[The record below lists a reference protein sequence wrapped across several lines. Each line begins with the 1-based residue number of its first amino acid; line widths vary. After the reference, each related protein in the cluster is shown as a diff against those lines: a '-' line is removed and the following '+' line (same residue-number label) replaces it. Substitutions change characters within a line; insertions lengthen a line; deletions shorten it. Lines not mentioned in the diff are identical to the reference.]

1 MSDMEHKPKILA
13 PAGNRASFLAAVAA
27 GADAVYCGLK
37 NFSARMEADNFG
49 TEELS
54 ALTALA
60 HARGMEVYIA
70 LNSVLKPN
78 DVDKALNLVDKL
90 ARHVNPDALIV
101 SDLALVKIVKAAGFT
116 GEIHLSTLANMSFPK
131 GLSWAKAKLSVSR
144 VVLPRELHVDE
155 IKQMAEHC
163 PKDLDLE
170 VFVHGALCYGVSGRC
185 YWSSYL
191 GGKSGLR
198 GRCVQPCRR
207 MYTQNNETKRFFSCQ
222 DLSLDVLVKVLG
234 TLPQVSTWKIEG
246 RKKGPHYVYYT
257 VKAYQLLRD
266 QGNDP
271 QMKKTAIGLL
281 EQALARPST
290 HYNFLPQRPQ
300 NPVDIDKQ
308 TGSGLLAGYLKGP
321 SKTPFLVP
329 RMDLL
334 AGDLL
339 RIGYEDA
346 EGHTIQKVYKSVPKK
361 GRLSF
366 NFNDKRLPPKGSP
379 VFLID
384 RREKELEDLI
394 RNLEEELKSMP
405 TEPVQ
410 ASETQLDLPAASGKK
425 PSRNKPVITDIRV
438 GRSVPKRIQHNDG
451 LWLSGEV
458 IDKIPGKFTSHCW
471 WWLPPVIWPEDESM
485 WADCVAR
492 AVKKGGRRFVLN
504 SPYQMS
510 LFDSPRALE
519 FWAGPFCNIA
529 NPVAIRVLAD
539 VGFSGAFLSPELAKE
554 DVMAFTH
561 KSPLPLG
568 MVLTGHMPLVIART
582 LTPALSA
589 FTPFQSPKGEEAWA
603 ARQGSDVWL
612 YPNWPLDLS
621 TKREELIRAGVSVF
635 AHLEETVPK
644 SVTLRKRP
652 GTWNWDLKLL

>member
-1 MSDMEHKPKILA
+1 MTEMEHKPKILA

-49 TEELS
+49 IEELS

-60 HARGMEVYIA
+60 HGRGIGVYIA

-90 ARHVNPDALIV
+90 TRHVNPDALIV
-101 SDLALVKIVKAAGFT
+101 SDLAFVKLVKKAGFQ

-131 GLSWAKAKLSVSR
+131 GLDWAKAHLSVSR

-155 IKQMAEHC
+155 IKLMAEHC
-163 PKDLDLE
+163 PPGLDLE

-222 DLSLDVLVKVLG
+222 DLSLDVLVKVLRSM
-234 TLPQVSTWKIEG
+234 PQISTWKIEG

-257 VKAYQLLRD
+257 VKAYQMLRD
-266 QGNDP
+266 QGHDP
-271 QMKKTAIGLL
+271 QTKKTAIGLL
-281 EQALARPST
+281 EQALARPTT

-321 SKTPFLVP
+321 VKTPFLVP
-329 RMDLL
+329 RMELL

-366 NFNDKRLPPKGSP
+366 KFNDKKYPSKGSP

-384 RREKELEDLI
+384 RREKELDDMI
-394 RNLEEELKSMP
+394 RNLESELSSLS
-405 TEPVQ
+405 TQAVQ
-410 ASETQLDLPAASGKK
+410 PSESHTDLPGTAGKK
-425 PSRNKPVITDIRV
+425 PSRKKPLITEIRV
-438 GRSVPKRIQHNDG
+438 SRSVPKRIQPNEG
-451 LWLSGEV
+451 LWLSKQV
-458 IDKIPGKFTSHCW
+458 IEQIPGKFISGCW
-471 WWLPPVIWPEDESM
+471 WWLPPVIWPEDEALWSEL
-485 WADCVAR
+485 VAS
-492 AVKKGGRRFVLN
+492 AIKKGGRRFVLN
-504 SPYQMS
+504 APYQMS
-510 LFDSPRALE
+510 LFDRSRSLE
-519 FWAGPFCNIA
+519 LWAGPFCNIT
-529 NPVAIRVLAD
+529 NPYAIQVLAD
-539 VGFSGAFLSPELAKE
+539 LGFSGSFVSPELNREDYMDIAK
-554 DVMAFTH
+554 

-568 MVLTGHMPLVIART
+568 LVLSGHVPLVISRT
-582 LTPALSA
+582 LTPALTA
-589 FTPFQSPKGEEAWA
+589 FKPFQSPKGEESWA
-603 ARQGSDVWL
+603 ARQGADVWI
-612 YPNWPLDLS
+612 YPNWPLDLRP
-621 TKREELIRAGVSVF
+621 KKEDLIRAGFSVF
-635 AHLEETVPK
+635 AHFDETVPK

-652 GTWNWDLKLL
+652 GTWNWDLTLL